1 MTEPARSLREA
12 EGQLKIEQ
20 SKIVSPKGD
29 PFGIVYASLPNPV
42 EEMACLIIAHG
53 AGGPMYSP
61 FITYFH
67 KGLAEKGYLTVKFNF
82 PYMEA
87 RRKIPDKREVLE
99 ASYRQVIE
107 AVRASKYRP
116 NRIFVGGKS
125 MGGRIASQVIASGVS
140 VEGLFFLGYPL
151 HRPGQSETL
160 RDEHLYRIEKP
171 MLFISGT
178 TDQFAKRDLLAGV
191 VSKLGDRAELH
202 WIEGGDHSFNTSRG
216 KDVLLKTYDEA
227 LGTLDTWVRAHS
239 A

>member
-1 MTEPARSLREA
+1 MRETESR
-12 EGQLKIEQ
+12 LKMEQ
-20 SKIVSPKGD
+20 SKIVSPNGGH
-29 PFGIVYASLPNPV
+29 FGIVYATAFNPA
-42 EEMACLIIAHG
+42 EGQTCLIIAHG

-67 KGLAEKGYLTVKFNF
+67 KCLAEKGYLTVKFNF

-87 RRKIPDKREVLE
+87 RRKVPDKKEILE

-107 AVRASKYRP
+107 AVKASKYHP

-125 MGGRIASQVIASGVS
+125 MGGRIASQVVASGVS

-151 HRPGQSETL
+151 HRPGQPEML

-171 MLFISGT
+171 MLFVSGT
-178 TDQFAKRDLLAGV
+178 KDQFARKELLDVV
-191 VSKLGDRAELH
+191 VSKLGDRAEIH
-202 WIEGGDHSFNTSRG
+202 WIEGGDHSFNTRQG
-216 KDVLLKTYDEA
+216 KDALVKTYDEA
-227 LGTLDTWVRAHS
+227 IDALDIWLRTNS

>member
-1 MTEPARSLREA
+1 MTELENR
-12 EGQLKIEQ
+12 LKTEQ
-20 SKIVSPKGD
+20 SKIASPKGGH
-29 PFGIVYASLPNPV
+29 FGIVYATNSNP
-42 EEMACLIIAHG
+42 AKGQTCLIIAHG

-67 KGLAEKGYLTVKFNF
+67 RGLAEKGYLTVKFNF

-107 AVRASKYRP
+107 EVKASRYQP
-116 NRIFVGGKS
+116 ERIFVGGKS
-125 MGGRIASQVIASGVS
+125 MGGRIASQVVASGVN

-151 HRPGQSETL
+151 HRPGHLEIL

-171 MLFISGT
+171 MLFLSGT
-178 TDQFAKRDLLAGV
+178 KDQFAKRELLDAV
-191 VSKLGDRAELH
+191 VSKLGARAEIH
-202 WIEGGDHSFNTSRG
+202 WIKGGDHSFNTRQG
-216 KDVLLKTYDEA
+216 KDALVKTYDEA
-227 LGTLDTWVRAHS
+227 LETLDNWLRTNS

>member
-1 MTEPARSLREA
+1 MTEPENRLETER
-12 EGQLKIEQ
+12 
-20 SKIVSPKGD
+20 SKIASPKGGH
-29 PFGIVYASLPNPV
+29 FGIVYATNSNP
-42 EEMACLIIAHG
+42 AKGQTCLIIAHG

-107 AVRASKYRP
+107 EVKASRYQP
-116 NRIFVGGKS
+116 ERIFVGGKS
-125 MGGRIASQVIASGVS
+125 MGGRIASQVVASGVN
-140 VEGLFFLGYPL
+140 VDGLFFLGYPL
-151 HRPGQSETL
+151 HRPGQPEIL

-171 MLFISGT
+171 MLFLSGT
-178 TDQFAKRDLLAGV
+178 KDQFAKRELLDGV
-191 VSKLGDRAELH
+191 VSKLGDRAEIH
-202 WIEGGDHSFNTSRG
+202 WIEGGDHSFNTRQG
-216 KDVLLKTYDEA
+216 KDALVKTYDEA
-227 LGTLDTWVRAHS
+227 LETLDNWLRTNS

>member
-1 MTEPARSLREA
+1 MPEPARSLREA

-29 PFGIVYASLPNPV
+29 PFGIVYASLPNQV
-42 EEMACLIIAHG
+42 EERVCLIIAHG

-67 KGLAEKGYLTVKFNF
+67 KGMAEKGYLAVKFNF

-125 MGGRIASQVIASGVS
+125 MGGRIASQVIASGVN

-178 TDQFAKRDLLAGV
+178 KDQFAKRDLLAGV
-191 VSKLGDRAELH
+191 VSKLGDKAELY
-202 WIEGGDHSFNTSRG
+202 WIEGGDHSFNTSQG
-216 KDVLLKTYDEA
+216 KDVLLKTYDET
-227 LGTLDTWVRAHS
+227 LGTLDAWVRAHS

>member
-1 MTEPARSLREA
+1 MREA
-12 EGQLKIEQ
+12 EDQLRIEQ
-20 SKIVSPKGD
+20 SKIVSAKGD
-29 PFGIVYASLPNPV
+29 PFGIVYASLPNPAEDRV
-42 EEMACLIIAHG
+42 CLIIAHG

-61 FITYFH
+61 FVTYFH
-67 KGLAEKGYLTVKFNF
+67 RGLAGRGYLTVKFNF

-107 AVRASKYRP
+107 AVRDSKYRP
-116 NRIFVGGKS
+116 KRIFVGGKS
-125 MGGRIASQVIASGVS
+125 MGGRIASQVIASGVN

-178 TDQFAKRDLLAGV
+178 KDQFAKKDLLAGV
-191 VSKLGDRAELH
+191 VSKLGDRAEIH
-202 WIEGGDHSFNTSRG
+202 WIEGGDHSFNTQKG
-216 KDVLLKTYDEA
+216 KDGLVLTYDEA
-227 LGTLDTWVRAHS
+227 LGTLDTWVRAHNV
-239 A
+239 

>member
-1 MTEPARSLREA
+1 LKEA
-12 EGQLKIEQ
+12 EDQLKIEH
-20 SKIVSPKGD
+20 SKIVSARGD
-29 PFGIVYASLPNPV
+29 PFGIVYASLPNP
-42 EEMACLIIAHG
+42 ADDRPCLIIAHG

-67 KGLAEKGYLTVKFNF
+67 RSLAQKGYLTVKFNF

-107 AVRASKYRP
+107 AVKTSKYRP
-116 NRIFVGGKS
+116 KRIFVGGKS
-125 MGGRIASQVIASGVS
+125 MGGRIASQVIALGME

-151 HRPGQSETL
+151 HRPGQPGIL
-160 RDEHLYRIEKP
+160 RDEHLYRIRKP

-178 TDQFAKRDLLAGV
+178 KDQFAKKELLEGV
-191 VSKLGDRAELH
+191 ISKLGDRAEIH
-202 WIEGGDHSFNTSRG
+202 WIEGGDHSFDTRQG

-227 LGTLDTWVRAHS
+227 LETLDTWLRTYGF
-239 A
+239 